1 MQDFPHQPQDEQGPV
16 FKEPGEAQAFAL
28 VIALHEQ
35 GRFTWSE
42 WAAALSEQIARAQEA
57 GDPDLGDSYY
67 QHWLA
72 ALESLS
78 EQKQL
83 ASTEEMLRRKSQWHS
98 AYLNTEHGKPIELCA
113 GDPS

>member
-1 MQDFPHQPQDEQGPV
+1 MRNFPHQPQDEQGPV
-16 FKEPGEAQAFAL
+16 FKEPWEAQAFAL

-42 WAAALSEQIARAQEA
+42 WAAALSGQIAEAQEA

-72 ALESLS
+72 ALESLMQEKRLTS
-78 EQKQL
+78 N
-83 ASTEEMLRRKSQWHS
+83 EEMLQRKSQWRS
-98 AYLNTEHGKPIELCA
+98 AYLNTAHGKPIELSA
-113 GDPS
+113 GDSS